1 MKRAITLSELNVSRK
16 REAMTALLRREVVL
30 KTRVRMKA
38 VSRHLPKQEV
48 R

>member
-1 MKRAITLSELNVSRK
+1 MKRPSHLSELNVSRK
-16 REAMTALLRREVVL
+16 REAMTALLRREVTL
-30 KTRVRMKA
+30 RNRVRVKA